1 MTFSEMLGAA
11 FPTGI
16 WVVLAVCAVLS
27 AVGFYKFVYFLSVG
41 YGFAVCGAG
50 AAMLVMYGA
59 AMDIWGV
66 LLCVLFMVYGVR
78 LGGFLLWREVKSA
91 SYRKTLSAA
100 TGDGKPMPVFV
111 KAAIWV
117 CVAVMYTMQVSPV
130 FYRVQAG
137 AQGGAAAPVGAA
149 VMAVALV
156 IESLADK
163 QKSAAKQKAPGRFCD
178 SGLYKLV
185 RCPNY
190 FGELLFWTGVLI
202 SGFGALRGAVQWA
215 VALIGYILIVYVMF
229 SGAKR
234 LELRQNKSYGQ
245 DAVSYT
251 HLMEEEIKDRFAVEL
266 AFGTAGLRGVLGA
279 GTNRMNVY
287 MVRKATQGLA
297 NYLLRTPGE
306 KSVAISYDSRI
317 KSDVF
322 AREAACV
329 LAANGV
335 KAWLYKELMPV
346 PALSFATR
354 FLQMCIRDRCCK
366 RHQCGG
372 GRRNQ
377 RECAEGCKSYSCL
390 RCYADGAG

>member
-178 SGLYKLV
+178 SGCISWCAARTTLVSCCSGRACSSPALV
-185 RCPNY
+185 RCAAPCS
-190 FGELLFWTGVLI
+190 GLWRLSAI
-202 SGFGALRGAVQWA
+202 SSSCMVMVQRRQAPGAAA
-215 VALIGYILIVYVMF
+215 
-229 SGAKR
+229 
-234 LELRQNKSYGQ
+234 NKSYGQ
-245 DAVSYT
+245 DEAYRAYV
-251 HLMEEEIKDRFAVEL
+251 A
-266 AFGTAGLRGVLGA
+266 
-279 GTNRMNVY
+279 
-287 MVRKATQGLA
+287 
-297 NYLLRTPGE
+297 RTPIILPLVPLYHLE
-306 KSVAISYDSRI
+306 
-317 KSDVF
+317 
-322 AREAACV
+322 
-329 LAANGV
+329 NV
-335 KAWLYKELMPV
+335 KFIV
-346 PALSFATR
+346 V
-354 FLQMCIRDRCCK
+354 
-366 RHQCGG
+366 
-372 GRRNQ
+372 
-377 RECAEGCKSYSCL
+377 
-390 RCYADGAG
+390 